1 MRPSRRGGGGGDGDA
16 TVHNGAGAGA
26 AALDEIEK
34 AVLAKIKDELGV
46 KKSSSNREPFA
57 KVVVQGK
64 RLSKAAAQKAIRS
77 LSKDGHIRVFSHR
90 FDTTYMPAARTLKKH
105 DDIRRAV
112 EHSLELA
119 GIDLRILSDRADTS
133 TVESLKEL
141 DDLVAEFLKAAR
153 RTLK

>member
-1 MRPSRRGGGGGDGDA
+1 MGLGRVAA
-16 TVHNGAGAGA
+16 T
-26 AALDEIEK
+26 LDEVEK
-34 AVLAKIKDELGV
+34 AVLAMIKDEMGV

-105 DDIRRAV
+105 DDIRRVV

-119 GIDLRILSDRADTS
+119 GIDLRILSDRAYES
-133 TVESLKEL
+133 TAESLKEL
-141 DDLVAEFLKAAR
+141 DDLVAEFSKAAR
-153 RTLK
+153 RTLKQRENLD

>member
-1 MRPSRRGGGGGDGDA
+1 M
-16 TVHNGAGAGA
+16 
-26 AALDEIEK
+26 DEVEK
-34 AVLAKIKDELGV
+34 AVLAMIKDEMGV

-105 DDIRRAV
+105 DDIRRVV

-119 GIDLRILSDRADTS
+119 GIDLRILSDRAYES
-133 TVESLKEL
+133 TAESLKEL
-141 DDLVAEFLKAAR
+141 DDLVAEFSKAAR
-153 RTLK
+153 RTLKQRENLD

>member
-1 MRPSRRGGGGGDGDA
+1 M
-16 TVHNGAGAGA
+16 
-26 AALDEIEK
+26 DEIEK

-153 RTLK
+153 RTLKHREDLD